1 MDDFL
6 LPIVFI
12 SVSELLITFCS
23 NLGGKGRGVGGEKGG
38 GGGEEEEGE
47 KKVSPQEKVWSI
59 GFYSNLFLT
68 HNDW

>member
-23 NLGGKGRGVGGEKGG
+23 NLGGKGGGGGEK
-38 GGGEEEEGE
+38 GGGEEEEG
-47 KKVSPQEKVWSI
+47 KKKSKSARKGVVDWVLLQSI
-59 GFYSNLFLT
+59 FDS
-68 HNDW
+68 

>member
-23 NLGGKGRGVGGEKGG
+23 NLGGKGGGEKGG
-38 GGGEEEEGE
+38 GGE
-47 KKVSPQEKVWSI
+47 KKKKGKKKSKSARKGVVDWVLLQSI
-59 GFYSNLFLT
+59 FDS
-68 HNDW
+68 